1 MLCVSFSVNPLR
13 LPIAEACV
21 SFGSDGATATI
32 ASFLNMSWKRHS
44 TNHRSTRAFTLIEL
58 LVVIAIIAILAAMLL
73 PALSKAKAAGQRT
86 SCLNNLRQMGFS
98 LLMYANDNQDVI
110 PRANNPYWF
119 TIITQNLGAKTTN
132 DFVKIK
138 TFNCPSYPNKV
149 NLMTY
154 VVNGWYFTSPADP
167 NGTEWDYRSNPSVP
181 RFSKI
186 TAVQRPTDTIYLADD
201 EYDSLR
207 AYVNIDDFSRE
218 QYDVFLP
225 IHLPYQ
231 ASGLPNPKGFIRV
244 AINRHGKGPA
254 LLFFDGHTQVKEAKK
269 IVVDDWRDRKS

>member
-1 MLCVSFSVNPLR
+1 
-13 LPIAEACV
+13 
-21 SFGSDGATATI
+21 
-32 ASFLNMSWKRHS
+32 MSWKRHS
-44 TNHRSTRAFTLIEL
+44 TNQRSTRAFTLIEL

-98 LLMYANDNQDVI
+98 LLMYANDNQDII

-119 TIITQNLGAKTTN
+119 TIITMNLGARSSN

-138 TFNCPSYPNKV
+138 TFNCPSYPNKA

-154 VVNGWYFTSPADP
+154 VVNGWYFSSPADAR
-167 NGTEWDYRSNPSVP
+167 GTEWDWTKGGGVP
-181 RFSKI
+181 RYSKI

-201 EYDSLR
+201 EYDPIR

-218 QYDVFLP
+218 QYDVFQP
-225 IHLPYQ
+225 EHLPYHPL
-231 ASGLPNPKGFIRV
+231 GFMNPKGIVRV
-244 AINRHGKGPA
+244 AFNRHGKGPA
-254 LLFFDGHTQVKEAKK
+254 LLYFDGHTQVKDAKK

>member
-1 MLCVSFSVNPLR
+1 MKQIRKHN
-13 LPIAEACV
+13 
-21 SFGSDGATATI
+21 
-32 ASFLNMSWKRHS
+32 W
-44 TNHRSTRAFTLIEL
+44 AFTLIEL

-98 LLMYANDNQDVI
+98 LLMYAHDNQEVI
-110 PRANNPYWF
+110 PRANNPFWF

-138 TFNCPSYPNKV
+138 TFNCPSYPNKA

-154 VVNGWYFTSPADP
+154 VVNGWYFTSPADLR
-167 NGTEWDYRSNPSVP
+167 GTEWDYRSNPSVP

-201 EYDSLR
+201 EYDQIR
-207 AYVNIDDFSRE
+207 AYVTINDFARE
-218 QYDVFLP
+218 QYDVYSA
-225 IHLPYQ
+225 IHLPYH
-231 ASGLPNPKGFIRV
+231 AMGFMNPKGIVRV
-244 AINRHGKGPA
+244 SGTRHGKGPA
-254 LLFFDGHTQVKEAKK
+254 LLYFDGHAQTKDAKK
-269 IVVDDWRDRKS
+269 IVVDDWRDRKF